1 MSDNYLHA
9 LLLRV
14 STIVSRSRTTAENA
28 RRIAKEGRDRAR
40 VSVAYVPQ
48 PVDEPKN
55 PSADPER

>member
-9 LLLRV
+9 LLVRV

-28 RRIAKEGRDRAR
+28 RRIAKAGRDRAR
-40 VSVAYVPQ
+40 VSVDYVPQ

-55 PSADPER
+55 PPADSER